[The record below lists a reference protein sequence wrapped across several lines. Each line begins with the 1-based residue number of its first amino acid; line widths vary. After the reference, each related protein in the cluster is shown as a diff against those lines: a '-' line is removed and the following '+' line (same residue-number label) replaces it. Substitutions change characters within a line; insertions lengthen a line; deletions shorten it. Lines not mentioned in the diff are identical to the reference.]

1 MPLSEAIEKYCIK
14 EFDFYNFLADL
25 PTTFNKSLYNNICKD
40 ICHIE
45 KEFAAIL
52 KAAQEGYTAAE
63 KNIKM
68 LENKEVLPDKL
79 ETNQN
84 IIMQSQQRIQT
95 QKIYMLLDEY
105 ISADIEEGLNMIGK
119 SYDSI
124 WKELLEKNI
133 NSKILFEAL
142 EKAVNELQPVLNDT
156 LNNL

>member
-1 MPLSEAIEKYCIK
+1 
-14 EFDFYNFLADL
+14 
-25 PTTFNKSLYNNICKD
+25 
-40 ICHIE
+40 
-45 KEFAAIL
+45 
-52 KAAQEGYTAAE
+52 
-63 KNIKM
+63 
-68 LENKEVLPDKL
+68 
-79 ETNQN
+79 
-84 IIMQSQQRIQT
+84 
-95 QKIYMLLDEY
+95 MLLDEY